1 MARVKR
7 GVVAKAKHKKILKL
21 AKGYQ
26 GARSRVFR
34 VAKQAVIKAS
44 QNAYRDR
51 RKKKIQFRSLWIM
64 RINAAVR
71 QFGLSYSQFM
81 HGLKRLNVE
90 MDRKQ
95 LSYLAAED
103 MDSFKALVN
112 KVKALSAPVGVDK
125 KAV

>member
-1 MARVKR
+1 
-7 GVVAKAKHKKILKL
+7 
-21 AKGYQ
+21 
-26 GARSRVFR
+26 
-34 VAKQAVIKAS
+34 
-44 QNAYRDR
+44 
-51 RKKKIQFRSLWIM
+51 M

-81 HGLKRLNVE
+81 YGLKQLDVE

-103 MDSFKALVN
+103 TESFKALVV
-112 KVKALSAPVGVDK
+112 KVKALPTLSSVDK

>member
-26 GARSRVFR
+26 GARSRVYR

-44 QNAYRDR
+44 QYAYRDR

-71 QFGLSYSQFM
+71 QFGLSYSVFM
-81 HGLKRLNVE
+81 SGLKKLNVS

-95 LSYLAAED
+95 LSFLAAED
-103 MDSFKALVN
+103 NESFKALIG
-112 KVKALSAPVGVDK
+112 KVKEVLALPVEQE
-125 KAV
+125 AV